1 MEFHLWAYQCPE
13 REASLSFLTS
23 TLRNVPLERCLADI
37 QGSGLH
43 HFAHAFVRLRE
54 KSDGPKS
61 RTDAVTEIHDRLGT
75 SNDLILVVA
84 TDLDQRRWRR
94 GRGGSARVGG
104 EEVRAREME
113 RERGACA
120 GEGVSVLT
128 RVKEREGVR
137 RQEEGT
143 CAQWRGAWAGGKG
156 EGAV

>member
-1 MEFHLWAYQCPE
+1 M
-13 REASLSFLTS
+13 
-23 TLRNVPLERCLADI
+23 
-37 QGSGLH
+37 
-43 HFAHAFVRLRE
+43 RE

-84 TDLDQRRWRR
+84 TDLDQCRWWR
-94 GRGGSARVGG
+94 GRGGSAWVGG
-104 EEVRAREME
+104 EEVRARGME

-120 GEGVSVLT
+120 GEGVSVLMW
-128 RVKEREGVR
+128 VKEREGVH

-156 EGAV
+156 EGVV